1 MELESLREL
10 YLHELKDV
18 YSAEKQITKA
28 LPKMIKAASTPDLSS
43 ALKEHLAV
51 TEQQIERLDR
61 ILAALDKTGRSNK
74 KCKGME
80 GLLEEGED
88 LLKEEG
94 APEVLDAG
102 IIAAAQKVEHYEIAA
117 YGTLAAYA
125 RLLGESEA
133 QGLLEQTLAEEKE
146 ADQKLSQLAESSIN
160 VEATATAG
168 GRR

>member
-10 YLHELKDV
+10 YVHELKDI

-28 LPKMIKAASTPDLSS
+28 LPKMIKAATTPELST
-43 ALKEHLAV
+43 ALEEHLEI
-51 TEQQIERLDR
+51 TKGQIERLDR

-80 GLLEEGED
+80 GLLEEGEE
-88 LLKEEG
+88 LLQEE
-94 APEVLDAG
+94 AEPEVLDAG
-102 IIAAAQKVEHYEIAA
+102 IIASAQKVEHYEIAA

-125 RLLGESEA
+125 RLLGDSEA
-133 QGLLEQTLAEEKE
+133 QSLLEQTLAEEKE
-146 ADQKLSQLAESSIN
+146 ADQKLTQLAESSIN
-160 VEATATAG
+160 VEATAGA